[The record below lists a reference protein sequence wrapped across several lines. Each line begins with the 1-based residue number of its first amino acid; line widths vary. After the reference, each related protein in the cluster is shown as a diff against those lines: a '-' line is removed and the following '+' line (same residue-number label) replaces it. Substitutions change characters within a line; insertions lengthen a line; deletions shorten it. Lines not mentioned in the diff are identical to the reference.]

1 MLGLFV
7 ERGQSA
13 VHLTVMN
20 VHVQCAL
27 DAQNSHRH
35 DRFEAPTLTTAKRPT
50 HALSLLPRLCRD
62 ARGVYGSGHSVGD
75 IDTSSSACAGS
86 SACCLGTDV
95 VSSLSLSKSL
105 RPAPLH
111 LLRAALHG
119 YLDIG
124 FFLVLRSGGP
134 RVVNP
139 DYYTMLTHFGI
150 WTFPRPTSEEKQADR
165 RQIRA
170 AW

>member
-7 ERGQSA
+7 EREQSA
-13 VHLTVMN
+13 SHLTVTN
-20 VHVQCAL
+20 VLVLCAL
-27 DAQNSHRH
+27 DAHNSHCH

-62 ARGVYGSGHSVGD
+62 AHGVQGSGHSVGD

-95 VSSLSLSKSL
+95 VSTRRLSKSL

-119 YLDIG
+119 YLDNARV
-124 FFLVLRSGGP
+124 FSVPFL
-134 RVVNP
+134 
-139 DYYTMLTHFGI
+139 
-150 WTFPRPTSEEKQADR
+150 
-165 RQIRA
+165 
-170 AW
+170 